1 MSFSQK
7 LMHELKAIAVA
18 FLFFGLWIAAL
29 ILLKT
34 LVLSE
39 YQIGFSGWSKVIV
52 GALILAKVVLIL
64 ERSSFG
70 AWVRKQPVWVDVL
83 LRTALYS
90 VGVAVVLV
98 LEDGFAGR
106 HEHGGFGPAVAASF
120 QKADVHHVWANAL
133 CLSGALL
140 TYNLLAM
147 VRQHLGPGGLS
158 RLLLDPLSE
167 TRPRPQP

>member
-1 MSFSQK
+1 MSFPQK
-7 LMHELKAIAVA
+7 LKHELKEIAVA
-18 FLFFGLWIAAL
+18 ALFFGLWIAAL

-64 ERSSFG
+64 EHFSFG
-70 AWVRKQPVWVDVL
+70 TWVRAHPVWVDVL
-83 LRTALYS
+83 LRTVLYS
-90 VGVAVVLV
+90 GGVAVVLV
-98 LEDGFAGR
+98 LENGFEGR

-120 QKADVHHVWANAL
+120 QDADVHHVWANVL

-140 TYNLLAM
+140 TYNLLAV
-147 VRQHLGPGGLS
+147 VRHHLGAGGLS
-158 RLLLDPLSE
+158 RLILTPLSE
-167 TRPRPQP
+167 PHAQPQP